1 MRRHKLEKES
11 KISDMKF
18 SLYLIKLDAL
28 SFNMIDWVIFFFP
41 LRLSIIPEEDNM
53 KATVLPE
60 SNFGK
65 QELLINNNKD
75 KYNSGEGWGDLCIG
89 SV

>member
-18 SLYLIKLDAL
+18 SLYLIKLAAL
-28 SFNMIDWVIFFFP
+28 SFNMTDWVIFFFP
-41 LRLSIIPEEDNM
+41 LRLTIIPEEDNM

-65 QELLINNNKD
+65 QE
-75 KYNSGEGWGDLCIG
+75 
-89 SV
+89 